1 MSQSDQFASPFGG
14 GGSGVPDPKNPFEIV
29 NEDRPASESAPSPF
43 ESMAADSPFGLAASE
58 AGSAPAQLPAPASEA
73 SSSAPRNPFQSKAV
87 TPVGSA
93 SEAPPFEQAVEGGFE
108 MKGISASEA
117 PVGNID
123 AAPLGGERAA
133 EAPFADEGA
142 NVSNEATNPFG
153 GPKEGPAAEK
163 PASNPMSDFGRA
175 PENQGQMPTE
185 APAFP
190 SAAVPAPAAPAPA
203 APAPAA
209 PAPAAPAPAPAPAA
223 EKLAPVSKPTLSAPL
238 EPINSIKQLEVR
250 AIFGVDRELSRGEL
264 VERAKGL
271 PGIKNL
277 SPVSGE
283 EVVAMETV
291 QNCMSNLGFGQRE
304 NILLTCPNGV
314 IEFVSQGTSTMAVVR
329 DGDWKPGVRET
340 LIIISRELDKL

>member
-1 MSQSDQFASPFGG
+1 
-14 GGSGVPDPKNPFEIV
+14 
-29 NEDRPASESAPSPF
+29 
-43 ESMAADSPFGLAASE
+43 
-58 AGSAPAQLPAPASEA
+58 
-73 SSSAPRNPFQSKAV
+73 
-87 TPVGSA
+87 
-93 SEAPPFEQAVEGGFE
+93 

-123 AAPLGGERAA
+123 VAPLGGERAA
-133 EAPFADEGA
+133 EAPFADESA
-142 NVSNEATNPFG
+142 HVSNEATNPFG
-153 GPKEGPAAEK
+153 GSKDGPTGEEST
-163 PASNPMSDFGRA
+163 SNPLSDFGGA
-175 PENQGQMPTE
+175 PENQGVMPTE

-190 SAAVPAPAAPAPA
+190 RAAAPAPA
-203 APAPAA
+203 APTPAAPEPAAPTPAAPEPAA
-209 PAPAAPAPAPAPAA
+209 PAAVAPAA
-223 EKLAPVSKPTLSAPL
+223 EQLAPVSKPTLSAPL
-238 EPINSIKQLEVR
+238 EPINAIKQLEVR

-283 EVVAMETV
+283 EVVAMDTV